1 MQVSSSLPSTER
13 TRGEGLGSKETVEE
27 EEEMMGEG
35 RYEIGYISEENNVFS
50 FFFSSRRFVSSLC
63 SESKRFV
70 IYHFRFF
77 LVLCIMSDLLL
88 PSCQACG
95 RLEQET
101 VRLRALFEGRGDM
114 EAELEAQLRMCRG
127 TGFRTT
133 LKHGLK

>member
-77 LVLCIMSDLLL
+77 LVLCIMSASSPPLMSDLR
-88 PSCQACG
+88 QAG
-95 RLEQET
+95 
-101 VRLRALFEGRGDM
+101 AGDSQ
-114 EAELEAQLRMCRG
+114 AKG
-127 TGFRTT
+127 SV
-133 LKHGLK
+133 